1 MSRTVGSVRPCIYS
15 NRFYS
20 SVGSELESEISMMVD
35 QQKGEAC
42 QLDEVYAAVVPHAGL
57 AYSNRGS
64 SQALAHRLAPVSFAL
79 ILAPSHHYHILSDRI
94 VGDTYTTYHTPLG
107 DLRHAPLDITYPV
120 MINNSFTSIEHAVE
134 MPLLHLAYQQKRQGS
149 DIGVEVL
156 LTSSF
161 SSSSAVDAAAVS
173 ITEAMQRKGIP
184 LEETLILASSDI
196 THWGNLYVNTP
207 YSDRPEREILSRVRD
222 DDTVLINSFLS
233 GSNPVSRPQH
243 STMCGYG
250 AFTLLSRV
258 ARLSGLRGIL
268 QDYYTS
274 KDIVPQE
281 GGSGD
286 SFVTYASVL
295 FGR

>member
-20 SVGSELESEISMMVD
+20 SVGSQLESEISMMVD
-35 QQKGEAC
+35 QQKGESC

-64 SQALAHRLAPVSFAL
+64 SQALAHRSTPVSFAL

-120 MINNSFTSIEHAVE
+120 TINNSFISIEHAVE

-149 DIGVEVL
+149 EIGVEVL
-156 LTSSF
+156 LASSF
-161 SSSSAVDAAAVS
+161 SSPSAADTTAAS
-173 ITEAMQRKGIP
+173 IAEALKRKGIP

-207 YSDRPEREILSRVRD
+207 YSDRSESEILSRVRED
-222 DDTVLINSFLS
+222 DAALINSFLS

-250 AFTLLSRV
+250 AFALLSRF
-258 ARLSGLRGIL
+258 ARLIGLRGIL
-268 QDYYTS
+268 HDYYTS
-274 KDIVPQE
+274 KDMGPD
-281 GGSGD
+281 SGD